1 MKMFLFLSAA
11 SHFLGRTKM
20 TEFAT
25 RLERKLAVATD
36 YSQTNT
42 MVFDASKNIPN
53 PNGIISIQNYYN
65 MYGVSA
71 DILGHAKLLKN
82 DGNYQLG
89 NLLYDLLEDKFSQF
103 KTQSRVVTGD
113 TDVATTYLLHRFK
126 IALGWA
132 SDQLNFEF
140 WQKPIPQI
148 TAQEAA
154 DLIRHIKI
162 TKSVPEAFSLV
173 EKYYSDYM
181 LSPPTK
187 GILFYCKSNKF
198 NNINGVGNSAEQ
210 AILDHSEQ
218 LIAREH
224 KINFNNLS

>member
-36 YSQTNT
+36 YSQTN
-42 MVFDASKNIPN
+42 S
-53 PNGIISIQNYYN
+53 S
-65 MYGVSA
+65 VSA
-71 DILGHAKLLKN
+71 DILGYAKLLKN
-82 DGNYQLG
+82 DWNYQLG

-103 KTQSRVVTGD
+103 KTQSRVIVTGD
-113 TDVATTYLLHRFK
+113 TDVATPYLLHRFK

-140 WQKPIPQI
+140 WQKPIHQI

-154 DLIRHIKI
+154 DLIRHIKV
-162 TKSVPEAFSLV
+162 TKNVPVRFADV
-173 EKYYSDYM
+173 EKHYSDYT

-218 LIAREH
+218 LIVREH
-224 KINFNNLS
+224 QINFNILS